1 MHRYMPQKRAFF
13 FWNEHRNQCLRHM
26 FTVIILR
33 DLFYSINFLHHDFTV
48 FSNFFSNYCNNNSG
62 KLSGIYDEV

>member
-1 MHRYMPQKRAFF
+1 MHQYMPQKRAFSC
-13 FWNEHRNQCLRHM
+13 NEHRNQCLRHM

-48 FSNFFSNYCNNNSG
+48 FSTFLVIIIVITIVAN
-62 KLSGIYDEV
+62 